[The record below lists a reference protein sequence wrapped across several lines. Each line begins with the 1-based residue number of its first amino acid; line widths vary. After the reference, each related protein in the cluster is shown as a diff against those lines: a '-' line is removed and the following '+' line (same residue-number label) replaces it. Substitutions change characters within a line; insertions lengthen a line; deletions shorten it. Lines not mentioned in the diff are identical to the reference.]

1 MKSTPLQE
9 VRFIRVAKLYA
20 MGEPRE
26 EGAA

>member
-9 VRFIRVAKLYA
+9 VRFIRVAKLNA